1 MKRQIITLVFLILL
15 LVKDDVLW
23 VKRVRKFIDIRIT
36 QNHPLYFP
44 ISVAYSDYNG
54 WDGVSMES
62 GSGGQKIFNEVLSGT
77 DAEKTF
83 IRFSEMLPQ
92 QSILILVNRWFPLII

>member
-1 MKRQIITLVFLILL
+1 MLQVLL
-15 LVKDDVLW
+15 LTDQTLFGQITPTIASDEKTGYHSYIPYPYVSEDDVLW

-54 WDGVSMES
+54 WDGTSMER
-62 GSGGQKIFNEVLSGT
+62 GQVDKKYSTKHYSRN
-77 DAEKTF
+77 
-83 IRFSEMLPQ
+83 
-92 QSILILVNRWFPLII
+92 